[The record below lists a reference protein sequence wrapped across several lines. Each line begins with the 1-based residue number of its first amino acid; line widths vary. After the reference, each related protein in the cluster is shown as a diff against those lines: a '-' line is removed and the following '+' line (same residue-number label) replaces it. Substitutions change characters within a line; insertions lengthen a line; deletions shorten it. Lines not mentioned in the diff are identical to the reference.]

1 MNLKIKEKNM
11 DGIQKGKK
19 RSMELIMGKSL
30 SIFKLG
36 TNISN
41 YLFLKHLFYPKNEN
55 IVYDYDV
62 YEFVE
67 LNVDLYVRTDG
78 IVDCITTHSSWVYM
92 GRELINMCYDIF
104 LYLFG
109 LLPYKAISVFS
120 EGPQKNGRNYNVY
133 YFNQGVAVWV
143 WRKKIRSIQVD
154 YIYEEDGEHIKL

>member
-1 MNLKIKEKNM
+1 M

-19 RSMELIMGKSL
+19 QSMELIMGKSL

-78 IVDCITTHSSWVYM
+78 IVFIWDENSLICIM
-92 GRELINMCYDIF
+92 IF
-104 LYLFG
+104 
-109 LLPYKAISVFS
+109 S
-120 EGPQKNGRNYNVY
+120 
-133 YFNQGVAVWV
+133 
-143 WRKKIRSIQVD
+143 
-154 YIYEEDGEHIKL
+154 YIYLDYCLIRLFLFFLKVPKKMGVIIMYITLIKE

>member
-1 MNLKIKEKNM
+1 M

-19 RSMELIMGKSL
+19 RSMELTMGKSL

-41 YLFLKHLFYPKNEN
+41 YLFFKHLFYPKNEN

-78 IVDCITTHSSWVYM
+78 IVDCITTHSSCVYM
-92 GRELINMCYDIF
+92 GRELINMYYDIF

-133 YFNQGVAVWV
+133 YFNQGITVWV

>member
-1 MNLKIKEKNM
+1 M

-19 RSMELIMGKSL
+19 QSMELIMGKSL

-78 IVDCITTHSSWVYM
+78 IVDCITTHSSCVYM
-92 GRELINMCYDIF
+92 GRELINMYYDIYLDYCLIRLF
-104 LYLFG
+104 LFFLKV
-109 LLPYKAISVFS
+109 PK
-120 EGPQKNGRNYNVY
+120 KM
-133 YFNQGVAVWV
+133 GV
-143 WRKKIRSIQVD
+143 IIM
-154 YIYEEDGEHIKL
+154 YITLIKE